1 MAIDLEGD
9 GKMSHEVDFLRHLVQ
24 ARFAVGNERSGLRGA
39 GIPLNRSGKDGF
51 GEGDLGQVEGA
62 NGNEH
67 TYILTELAEKAPETE
82 IVDACA
88 DNPAEKWGDEGDPKD
103 SGAIG

>member
-1 MAIDLEGD
+1 MPH
-9 GKMSHEVDFLRHLVQ
+9 KVDFLRHLVQ
-24 ARFAVGNERSGLRGA
+24 ARFAFGNKRRGLRGA
-39 GIPLNRSGKDGF
+39 RIPLNRSGQDGF

-67 TYILTELAEKAPETE
+67 LYSLTELAEKAPESE
-82 IVDACA
+82 IVDASA
-88 DNPAEKWGDEGDPKD
+88 DNPAEEWGDEGDPKD